1 MQQKDNIL
9 LMGKTVSYIFSFLVK
24 KRYNVEFPYVDEIYD
39 AKKSQPIKRWILLL
53 PGAGCSWAKK
63 SGGCFMC
70 GFNCRLNQ
78 FNRGKPPSSTK
89 LLKIF
94 RLGRILIKDRNP
106 SNLTIYNA
114 GSFLNDEEIPR
125 DVQERICKEVNESP
139 YLDSLFVES
148 RPEFV
153 SEEKI
158 KSLNSL
164 LEGKPLK
171 VGMGLECVTDYYR
184 NYYVHKGL
192 SRYHFQK
199 AVNILKQN
207 NVTALVYVFLKPI
220 HLEEKESINE
230 AIRTVEYAFSIGA
243 DEVALESAFIQ
254 EGTVMKELYSQGEFE
269 PPWLWS
275 IIEVIK
281 QVHHLGPVYI
291 GGFEDEPPPID
302 VPHNC
307 PKCSSRIRKI
317 FQEYNRTLNVSLLKR
332 RYCQCLPIWEKK
344 LFSEESV

>member
-1 MQQKDNIL
+1 MKTKDSVSTIR
-9 LMGKTVSYIFSFLVK
+9 KTIPSIVFFFVK
-24 KRYNVEFPYVDEIYD
+24 KRYHIEFSYVDEIYD
-39 AKKSQPIKRWILLL
+39 AKKSELRKRWVLLL
-53 PGAGCSWAKK
+53 PGNGCSWAKK
-63 SGGCFMC
+63 SGGCSMC
-70 GFNCRLNQ
+70 GFNYRLSRI
-78 FNRGKPPSSTK
+78 NRGKRSFLTK
-89 LLKIF
+89 PLKNF
-94 RLGRILIKDRNP
+94 RWAKTLIEDRKP
-106 SNLTIYNA
+106 SNLTIYNG
-114 GSFLNDEEIPR
+114 GSFLNDGEMPR
-125 DVQERICKEVNESP
+125 DVQEKICEEVSESP
-139 YLDSLFVES
+139 YVDSLFVES

-164 LEGKPLK
+164 LGTKSLK

-184 NYYVHKGL
+184 DYYVHKGL
-192 SRYHFQK
+192 SRYRFQE

-207 NVTALVYVFLKPI
+207 DVAVLVYVFLKPI
-220 HLEEKESINE
+220 HLGEKESINE
-230 AIRTVEYAFSIGA
+230 AIGTVEYAFSIGA

-302 VPHNC
+302 IPHNC

-317 FQEYNRTLNVSLLKR
+317 FQEYNKTLNASLLKR
-332 RYCQCLPIWEKK
+332 RYCECLAIWKKK
-344 LFSEESV
+344 LF

>member
-1 MQQKDNIL
+1 VRAKDNVLTIRKTIPSIL
-9 LMGKTVSYIFSFLVK
+9 SLFVK
-24 KRYNVEFPYVDEIYD
+24 KRYHIEFSYVDEIYD
-39 AKKSQPIKRWILLL
+39 AKKSQLMKRWVLLL

-63 SGGCFMC
+63 SGGCSMC
-70 GFNCRLNQ
+70 GFNCRLSQ
-78 FNRGKPPSSTK
+78 INRGKRFSSTK

-94 RLGRILIKDRNP
+94 KLGKISIEGKNP
-106 SNLTIYNA
+106 SNLTIYNG
-114 GSFLNDEEIPR
+114 GSFVNDGEIPR
-125 DVQERICKEVNESP
+125 DVQEKICKEVSESP

-158 KSLNSL
+158 KSLNFL
-164 LEGKPLK
+164 LGAKSLK

-184 NYYVHKGL
+184 DYYVHKGL
-192 SRYHFQK
+192 SRYRFRE

-207 NVTALVYVFLKPI
+207 NVTVLVYVFLKPI
-220 HLEEKESINE
+220 HLGERESISE

-291 GGFEDEPPPID
+291 GSFEDEPPPID

-307 PKCSSRIRKI
+307 PKCSSRIGKI

-344 LFSEESV
+344 LVSEESV